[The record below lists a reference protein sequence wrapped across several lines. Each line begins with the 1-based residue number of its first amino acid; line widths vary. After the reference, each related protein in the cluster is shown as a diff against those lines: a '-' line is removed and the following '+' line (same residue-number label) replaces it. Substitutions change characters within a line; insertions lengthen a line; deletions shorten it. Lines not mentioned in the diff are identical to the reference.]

1 MVLKKRFLTTWF
13 GKKGFV
19 LAAVNAV
26 VNVANNINNNNNNRN
41 NNNNQNNNNQVKT
54 WLNIHFFSI
63 TMYNLNFGNI
73 IFTLRSHL

>member
-1 MVLKKRFLTTWF
+1 M
-13 GKKGFV
+13 

-54 WLNIHFFSI
+54 WLNIHFFSN
-63 TMYNLNFGNI
+63 TMHNRNFGNI

>member
-1 MVLKKRFLTTWF
+1 M
-13 GKKGFV
+13 

-54 WLNIHFFSI
+54 WLNIPFFSI
-63 TMYNLNFGNI
+63 TMYNRNFDNI